1 MNLHLIGGVLDG
13 VRSPGL
19 VARLRPEPGMCCVRL
34 DAAPTS

>member
-13 VRSPGL
+13 VRASAL

-34 DAAPTS
+34 DPEPAS